1 MTARVTTSILLNYQI
16 TIINGLSSVTAVY
29 LHACM
34 IELSRFAA
42 EPSFQQILLKV
53 KEQVTYLIEEL

>member
-1 MTARVTTSILLNYQI
+1 
-16 TIINGLSSVTAVY
+16 
-29 LHACM
+29 M

-53 KEQVTYLIEEL
+53 KEQVTYLMEEL

>member
-1 MTARVTTSILLNYQI
+1 MIFHRPLCVY
-16 TIINGLSSVTAVY
+16 VTAVY

-53 KEQVTYLIEEL
+53 KEQVTYLMEEL